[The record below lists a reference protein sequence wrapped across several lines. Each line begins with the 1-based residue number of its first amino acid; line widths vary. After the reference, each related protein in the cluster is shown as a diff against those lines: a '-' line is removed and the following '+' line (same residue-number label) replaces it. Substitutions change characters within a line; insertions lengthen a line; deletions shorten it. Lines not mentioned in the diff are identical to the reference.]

1 MKILLFGGSG
11 QLGHEVRKR
20 AADLDFELI
29 SPVSSELDITDR
41 AQVKFLLSSVKPDV
55 VINSA
60 AYTAVDKAEDES
72 DRTFAINAD
81 GARYIAEGCVAVGAR
96 MIHISTDYVF
106 DGLLGR
112 ELREDDATNAVS
124 VYGRSKLAGEE
135 AVRDATN
142 DTALIIRTQA
152 LYGKKG
158 VNFVYTM
165 LKLFEEREVVKVV
178 SDQWVSPTWAG
189 WLAETLLDLVR
200 TECSGVV
207 HASCRGAVS
216 WFDFAQEIMGL
227 ARGGLQGKRLARLE
241 PTTAEELGRPAR
253 RPVYSAFDTSKLT
266 QLLGRPVLSWQEG
279 LQLFLREVGLTQ

>member
-1 MKILLFGGSG
+1 MRILLFGGSG
-11 QLGHEVRKR
+11 QLGYEVKKR

-41 AQVKFLLSSVKPDV
+41 AQVKLLLSSVKPDV

-60 AYTAVDKAEDES
+60 AYTAVDKAEEEQE
-72 DRTFAINAD
+72 RAFAINAE
-81 GARYIAEGCVAVGAR
+81 GARNIAEGCVAVGAR
-96 MIHISTDYVF
+96 MMHISTDYVF

-112 ELREDDATNAVS
+112 ELREDDPTSAVS

-135 AVRDATN
+135 WVREVTK
-142 DTALIIRTQA
+142 DTALIVRTQA

-178 SDQWVSPTWAG
+178 SDQWISPTWAG

-200 TECSGVV
+200 IDCAGVM

-216 WFDFAQEIMGL
+216 WFDFAQEIMRLSLGSME
-227 ARGGLQGKRLARLE
+227 GKRIARLE
-241 PTTAEELGRPAR
+241 MTTAEQLGRPAR
-253 RPVYSAFDTSKLT
+253 RPVYSAFDTSKLAQT
-266 QLLGRPVLSWQEG
+266 LGRPVLHWRDG
-279 LQLFLREVGLTQ
+279 LEAFLRELSLIQ

>member
-41 AQVKFLLSSVKPDV
+41 GQVRLLVSSVKPDV

-60 AYTAVDKAEDES
+60 AYTAVDKAEEEP
-72 DRTFAINAD
+72 DRAFAINAE
-81 GARYIAEGCVAVGAR
+81 GARNIAEGCAAGGVR

-112 ELREDDATNAVS
+112 ELREDDPTNAVS
-124 VYGRSKLAGEE
+124 VYGRSKLAGEQM
-135 AVRDATN
+135 VRDAT
-142 DTALIIRTQA
+142 DGKALIVRTQA

-189 WLAETLLDLVR
+189 WLGESLLDLVR
-200 TECSGVV
+200 IECSGVV

-216 WFDFAQEIMGL
+216 WFDFAQAIMAASVGSFE
-227 ARGGLQGKRLARLE
+227 GKKLARLE
-241 PTTAEELGRPAR
+241 PTTAEELARPAQ
-253 RPVYSAFDTSKLT
+253 RPVFSAFATDTLAE
-266 QLLGRPVLSWQEG
+266 LLGRPVMSWQEG
-279 LQLFLREVGLTQ
+279 MHSFLREIGRMR